1 MLQSINPGT
10 QKLYLAMLICAAMRL
25 VLIFLTLALFAFN
38 VQGIM
43 YLTSGSDAYG
53 KGLSYPGYKDPPAI
67 TGFVVSDHT
76 SRLAPVFLGA
86 TLYRPE
92 FANISSIN
100 RSYYNQFFGSKWLFR
115 SPPVSYPDWSALGS
129 AHENYVPAV
138 REFVQPALK
147 PGAVNYQIPAL
158 QEFVE
163 DDWEPPELSREDYP
177 GIDKFLE
184 SEEDA
189 PKRHLL

>member
-1 MLQSINPGT
+1 
-10 QKLYLAMLICAAMRL
+10 MRL
-25 VLIFLTLALFAFN
+25 ALILMALALFACN
-38 VQGIM
+38 AKGIM

-67 TGFVVSDHT
+67 SGFVASDRT
-76 SRLAPVFLGA
+76 SQLAPVFLGA

-100 RSYYNQFFGSKWLFR
+100 RPYYNQFIDSGWLFSR
-115 SPPVSYPDWSALGS
+115 PPVSYPTWSALGS
-129 AHENYVPAV
+129 SYDSYVPAV
-138 REFVQPALK
+138 REFVQPAWK
-147 PGAVNYQIPAL
+147 PGAANYQIPAL

-184 SEEDA
+184 SEEDV

>member
-1 MLQSINPGT
+1 
-10 QKLYLAMLICAAMRL
+10 MRL
-25 VLIFLTLALFAFN
+25 VLIFLTLALFTFN

-53 KGLSYPGYKDPPAI
+53 EGLSYPGYKDPPAI

-100 RSYYNQFFGSKWLFR
+100 RSYYNQFLGSKWLFR
-115 SPPVSYPDWSALGS
+115 SPPVSYPDWSPLGS

-138 REFVQPALK
+138 REFVQPGWK
-147 PGAVNYQIPAL
+147 PGAVNYQTPAL
-158 QEFVE
+158 REFVE